1 MQAPVL
7 FPRGYGV
14 GRLSRD
20 HHSSRKEDPTTT
32 SELLSSLLVPALAIA
47 VNPVPIIASVTLLS
61 TPHGKRNALYF
72 IATVVILMLAIGS
85 AVIFVV
91 GQSSSSST
99 STGGAAVTTA
109 FGLIF
114 LAVAVQQWRSKPVEG
129 KDPGWM
135 KALDKAGLVA
145 GVVLGVSLTNYALL
159 TSGMQ
164 KIVTSGLSSSVQ
176 TSALVFF
183 TLIATSTIILPLIVY
198 LVRPVWAKRVLG
210 RFRDWLMLHNR
221 VILIVVFG
229 LMGTLFTVQGVMGL
243 LG

>member
-1 MQAPVL
+1 L
-7 FPRGYGV
+7 FPPGYGA
-14 GRLSRD
+14 GKLFRD
-20 HHSSRKEDPTTT
+20 QHSSRKEDPTTT
-32 SELLSSLLVPALAIA
+32 SELLSSLVVPALAIA

-114 LAVAVQQWRSKPVEG
+114 LAVAVQQWRTKPVEG

>member
-1 MQAPVL
+1 MKRDL
-7 FPRGYGV
+7 RPREEGT
-14 GRLSRD
+14 
-20 HHSSRKEDPTTT
+20 PTTT
-32 SELLSSLLVPALAIA
+32 SELFSSILVPALAIA

-61 TPHGKRNALYF
+61 TAHGKRNALYF

-85 AVIFVV
+85 AVIFIV
-91 GQSSSSST
+91 GQSASTST
-99 STGGAAVTTA
+99 STGGAGVTTA
-109 FGLIF
+109 FGIIF
-114 LAVAVQQWRSKPVEG
+114 LAVAVQQWRTKPVEG

-159 TSGMQ
+159 ASGVE
-164 KIVTSGLSSSVQ
+164 KIVKSGLSASVQ
-176 TSALVFF
+176 TSALVVF

-210 RFRDWLMLHNR
+210 GFRDWLMKHNR
-221 VILIVVFG
+221 VILIAVFG
-229 LMGTLFTVQGVMGL
+229 LMGTLFTVQGLIAL